1 MIRQKHLLTFIAL
14 LVFSAMTFNDT
25 QFIFIDHEEWIEAR
39 EVEKEE
45 EVKEGEESEKS
56 ELKYLFSGGS
66 DFISSSWHPEFSN
79 YWQVLRDGKSL
90 NALDFTHTKVP
101 LFIMYCALKLHL
113 S

>member
-1 MIRQKHLLTFIAL
+1 MIRHKHLLTFISL

-25 QFIFIDHEEWIEAR
+25 QFIFIENEEWIEAR

-66 DFISSSWHPEFSN
+66 DFMSFSWHPEFSAS
-79 YWQVLRDGKSL
+79 WQALNIGKRLNSL
-90 NALDFTHTKVP
+90 NLAHSKIP
-101 LFIMYCALKLHL
+101 LFIKYCALKLHL